1 MCVNLVCQHEPEAI
15 TTRVQVEVMHMKQK
29 LEKDTRLIRG
39 LVLDHGARH
48 PDMPKRLDNCFI
60 LTANISLGA
69 AVLMLRLLPG
79 AQISAPVAVVHS
91 LLSSCCVVVNAVCSP
106 RSRPWMP
113 SSPGSRGSRSG
124 SWSGLGLDGCFAWFK
139 DDDR

>member
-1 MCVNLVCQHEPEAI
+1 
-15 TTRVQVEVMHMKQK
+15 MKQK

-69 AVLMLRLLPG
+69 RLL
-79 AQISAPVAVVHS
+79 
-91 LLSSCCVVVNAVCSP
+91 LSTSTLQTSWGHLSRTRP
-106 RSRPWMP
+106 RK
-113 SSPGSRGSRSG
+113 SRGTCAHV
-124 SWSGLGLDGCFAWFK
+124 LV
-139 DDDR
+139 

>member
-1 MCVNLVCQHEPEAI
+1 M
-15 TTRVQVEVMHMKQK
+15 RQK

-69 AVLMLRLLPG
+69 RT
-79 AQISAPVAVVHS
+79 QTFSNS
-91 LLSSCCVVVNAVCSP
+91 LL
-106 RSRPWMP
+106 
-113 SSPGSRGSRSG
+113 
-124 SWSGLGLDGCFAWFK
+124 LGLALMGCTT
-139 DDDR
+139 

>member
-1 MCVNLVCQHEPEAI
+1 MREHCNVPHLAAKPTNSCFSRIGLRTLQIWGACRKHVMVFSDDCSP
-15 TTRVQVEVMHMKQK
+15 TTAQVEVMHMRQK

-69 AVLMLRLLPG
+69 L
-79 AQISAPVAVVHS
+79 
-91 LLSSCCVVVNAVCSP
+91 
-106 RSRPWMP
+106 
-113 SSPGSRGSRSG
+113 
-124 SWSGLGLDGCFAWFK
+124 
-139 DDDR
+139 